1 MPRQFKYSEAQL
13 TSKDMSVV
21 REAAQAKVQRDKRHG
36 ALRDYSL
43 QHRIELR
50 WDLNA
55 EAERDQM
62 CELIFDG
69 QRAII
74 DAEEFQRLL
83 RWV

>member
-1 MPRQFKYSEAQL
+1 MARHFKYNEAQL
-13 TSKDMSVV
+13 TEKDMSVV
-21 REAAQAKVQRDKRHG
+21 READVAKTQRDKRHG
-36 ALRDYSL
+36 TLRDYSL

-62 CELIFDG
+62 CVLIFDG